1 MRLFDNIRRKG
12 QQGREAVQR
21 GMERAREEWEDTER
35 KLRQRM
41 RIYPQKLRAAA
52 AASSSPAQEQ
62 RTPSAAPKPIISV
75 HGKDIREEDLDTPA
89 A

>member
-1 MRLFDNIRRKG
+1 MRVFDRIRLKG
-12 QQGREAVQR
+12 QQGREAVHK

-41 RIYPQKLRAAA
+41 RIYPQKHKAAA
-52 AASSSPAQEQ
+52 AGSGG
-62 RTPSAAPKPIISV
+62 PSEEPRDAAGLKPIISV
-75 HGKDIREEDLDTPA
+75 HGKDIREEDLGTPA